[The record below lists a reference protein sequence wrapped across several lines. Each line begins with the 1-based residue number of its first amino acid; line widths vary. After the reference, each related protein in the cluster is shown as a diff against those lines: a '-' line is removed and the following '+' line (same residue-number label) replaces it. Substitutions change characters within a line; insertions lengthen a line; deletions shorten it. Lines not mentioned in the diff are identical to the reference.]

1 MPRKFAYFTDAHL
14 GQRLVMG
21 GAMDSDKMRY
31 ANEPAEHWDHL
42 RQVLDDIAA
51 RDISDVVF
59 GGDIGARGAVPDFF
73 EILGSYDFNSK
84 IVLGNH
90 DDYDAVSPFLSD
102 QTHAVQG
109 KACFSE
115 GDPALKWLFLDSSTN
130 RVDEDQLGWLAREL
144 QGTRQLLLFLHHP
157 ILPIDTPVEHAGAS
171 LRERDALKALLIGSQ
186 CDISVFSGHYHMA
199 DERHEANIRQLCT
212 PAVSYQIVKEADRL
226 RVDTTRCGYRI
237 VETNDGEI
245 ETEIVYLS
253 EI

>member
-59 GGDIGARGAVPDFF
+59 GGDIGARGTVPDFF

-90 DDYDAVSPFLSD
+90 DDYDAVSPFLCD
-102 QTHAVQG
+102 QTHAIQG
-109 KACFSE
+109 KVCFFE

-130 RVDEDQLGWLAREL
+130 RVDEDQLAWLKREL
-144 QGTRQLLLFLHHP
+144 QDTRRLLLFLHHP
-157 ILPIDTPVEHAGAS
+157 VLPIDTLVEHAGAT
-171 LRERDALKALLIGSQ
+171 LRERDALKALLTSSQ
-186 CDISVFSGHYHMA
+186 CDISLFCGHYHMA
-199 DERHEANIRQLCT
+199 DERREANIRQFCT
-212 PAVSYQIVKEADRL
+212 PAVSYQIVKQAERL